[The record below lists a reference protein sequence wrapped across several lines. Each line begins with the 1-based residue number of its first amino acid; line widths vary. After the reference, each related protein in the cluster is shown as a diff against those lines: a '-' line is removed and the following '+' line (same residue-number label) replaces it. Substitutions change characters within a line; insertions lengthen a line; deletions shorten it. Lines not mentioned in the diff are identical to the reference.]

1 MSRTVDLCPTWE
13 AAARIY
19 LMVLENR
26 HAPEASRDA
35 ARTEIM
41 RLAKAF
47 DATQADLEVEPEPEP
62 EPDAA
67 RWQAERRWHAA
78 AARDELDLV

>member
-47 DATQADLEVEPEPEP
+47 DATQTDLEVEP

-67 RWQAERRWHAA
+67 RWQAERRWHAD